1 MHGTNSVC
9 MPYDETLWLGK
20 STLYGSFGV
29 FSYLTI
35 IINII
40 IQVLLLQK
48 PVIEKPNTT
57 LEELKNSGLLCQWAQ
72 RVNTLSSEP

>member
-1 MHGTNSVC
+1 MHGTNSVW
-9 MPYDETLWLGK
+9 MPYGKTLWLGK
-20 STLYGSFGV
+20 SRLYGSFGV

-48 PVIEKPNTT
+48 LVIEKPSTT
-57 LEELKNSGLLCQWAQ
+57 IKEVENSGLLYQQAQ
-72 RVNTLSSEP
+72 RR